1 MRGQHSIRNRR
12 ISDLKVELE
21 FKVRRAR
28 VLMSSREQSRE
39 IRTSSQSAP
48 PLIISFAFTSEI
60 QVRPFKEH
68 VKGNFLDQNEE
79 VALTLLSQVT

>member
-1 MRGQHSIRNRR
+1 MRGQHSIRNRC

-60 QVRPFKEH
+60 
-68 VKGNFLDQNEE
+68 
-79 VALTLLSQVT
+79 

>member
-1 MRGQHSIRNRR
+1 MRDSSPVYTATRELAWPPDMDNKKLACGQHSIRNRR

-60 QVRPFKEH
+60 QV
-68 VKGNFLDQNEE
+68 
-79 VALTLLSQVT
+79 